1 MMVFSIFF
9 HFLWVFLVAIT
20 GFAIGISLNGMV
32 VVVSLTGG
40 NSLGVRGVNPVEVMP
55 VLSDIVGGTKYQTI
69 IVKDMF
75 SNATVAKTCCDTKPG
90 GGYRK
95 GVWEMG

>member
-40 NSLGVRGVNPVEVMP
+40 ASSGVRGVSPIEVMF
-55 VLSDIVGGTKYQTI
+55 VLPDMACETKYQTGI
-69 IVKDMF
+69 AKDMF
-75 SNATVAKTCCDTKPG
+75 GNIIVVKNCCDTKLG

-95 GVWEMG
+95 GIWEMV